1 MTFQPRMRNQIEGFS
16 VLGGLRRRYWNGIT
30 ADLWDVECATYAGGY
45 YVARDPRL
53 FILLDQRGQGRPA
66 LKRTPR
72 ETGLMQDASLSP
84 ISYIPAEMDLW
95 IDIKDVQYVRHLD
108 IHFETDTMSR
118 RLGDNLDPRRLKDPQ
133 LVFADQ
139 RVMALA
145 ELIAAEIANPDPLH
159 DLYGDGLA
167 LALLID
173 VLKLAKSEPRKRGA
187 LAPWQL
193 KRASEFIAQAQEAA
207 SQSNTTLAPIVLQ
220 GEGEQGG
227 TGPVKGYV
235 AKQTTT
241 GSKTDTPINE
251 IPQSVSVIGR
261 EELDDRGVVD
271 KVDQALLYTPGVFS
285 QPYGSDP
292 DTDWIYVRGFNAS
305 QTGLFLD
312 NLALTNHAFGN
323 FQIDP
328 FMLERVEVL
337 KGPASVLLGG
347 ANAGGVV
354 NLVRKQPTTQPYFY
368 TELGIDSN
376 GAGYGAFDLSDKLGG
391 SDIASYRLTG
401 KLSGGNGYSDEQ
413 EDIHGFIMPQVTIQ
427 PDDATSLNV
436 WAYVSH
442 LDQTHTSN
450 GLLPYYGTVRN
461 NQNFGKLDRDVYL
474 GDADFDIG
482 RATQAMGG
490 YEFEHEFEGG
500 WKFTQNLRYAH
511 LDKRERQLYPF
522 DFDSQTDATIL
533 MYADDV
539 RSTAD
544 SFNVD
549 NRIEN
554 EFDLGGVS
562 HKVMAGIDYRY
573 YRLDNDQLATPWGAY
588 PTPVDPTD
596 LPYNFPIPPL
606 TPFVHQVYTI
616 NQVGV
621 YAQDQMK
628 FGDGWIVTLNGR
640 FDYLDS
646 QVEDL
651 LGTGNS
657 SLNDTAWSGRAGIA
671 YEFANGLTPY
681 ASVATFFSP
690 LVGASADG
698 ALKPEEGEQYEVGV
712 KYEPTWF
719 DGVLTASAFN
729 INKQNFLLTAP
740 GTPDRQAGEV
750 RSRGFEVEGK
760 VNLTENW
767 KAIAAAS
774 YTDIEFTDN
783 GIYTGNSPNVVPKVL
798 TSLWLDYTI
807 TQGALEGL
815 SLGAGVRYRGKSW
828 ADEANTLRVGDATVF
843 DAGIRY
849 EKNDWKASLN
859 VTNLFDKEYVAGCNT
874 MSFCGYGEARTV
886 NFKISKVW

>member
-1 MTFQPRMRNQIEGFS
+1 MKKTVKSSAMRAG
-16 VLGGLRRRYWNGIT
+16 VVKAGLW
-30 ADLWDVECATYAGGY
+30 AG
-45 YVARDPRL
+45 VAA
-53 FILLDQRGQGRPA
+53 I
-66 LKRTPR
+66 
-72 ETGLMQDASLSP
+72 
-84 ISYIPAEMDLW
+84 
-95 IDIKDVQYVRHLD
+95 
-108 IHFETDTMSR
+108 
-118 RLGDNLDPRRLKDPQ
+118 
-133 LVFADQ
+133 
-139 RVMALA
+139 
-145 ELIAAEIANPDPLH
+145 
-159 DLYGDGLA
+159 GLA
-167 LALLID
+167 A
-173 VLKLAKSEPRKRGA
+173 AWS
-187 LAPWQL
+187 
-193 KRASEFIAQAQEAA
+193 AQAQEAG
-207 SQSNTTLAPIVLQ
+207 SQSSTTLAPIVLQ
-220 GEGEQGG
+220 GESEQGG

-241 GSKTDTPINE
+241 GSKTDTPLNE
-251 IPQSVSVIGR
+251 IPQSVSVIGT
-261 EELDDRGVVD
+261 EEMSDRGVVD
-271 KVDQALLYTPGVFS
+271 KVDQALLYTPGVFA

-347 ANAGGVV
+347 ANAGGVI
-354 NLVRKQPTTQPYFY
+354 NMVRKQPTTQPYFY

-401 KLSGGNGYSDEQ
+401 KLSGGDGYSDEQ

-450 GLLPYYGTVRN
+450 GFLPYYGTVRN

-482 RATQAMGG
+482 RSTQAMGG

-539 RSTAD
+539 RSKAD

-554 EFDLGGVS
+554 EFDLGGAS
-562 HKVMAGIDYRY
+562 HKLMAGIDYRY

-646 QVEDL
+646 EVEDL
-651 LGTGNS
+651 LGTSNS
-657 SLNDTAWSGRAGIA
+657 SLSDTAWSGRAGIA
-671 YEFANGLTPY
+671 YEFANGVTPY

-690 LVGASADG
+690 LVGASTDG

-712 KYEPTWF
+712 KYEPTSF
-719 DGVLTASAFN
+719 DGVLTASLFQ
-729 INKQNFLLTAP
+729 IDKQNYTVSNP
-740 GTPDRQAGEV
+740 GSTLSRQLGEV
-750 RSRGFEVEGK
+750 RSRGIELEGK
-760 VNLTENW
+760 VNLDQNW
-767 KAIAAAS
+767 KMIASYS
-774 YTDIEFTDN
+774 YTDLEFTN
-783 GIYTGNSPNVVPKVL
+783 NPLTPALEGNTPLLVPNSQA
-798 TSLWLDYTI
+798 SLWLDYTF
-807 TQGALEGL
+807 TTGALEGFGI
-815 SLGAGVRYRGKSW
+815 GAGVRYRGKSW
-828 ADEANTLRVGDATVF
+828 ADDANTSRVGDATVF

-874 MSFCGYGEARTV
+874 TSFCGYGEARTAT
-886 NFKISKVW
+886 FKISKVW

>member
-1 MTFQPRMRNQIEGFS
+1 MKKSVKSSAMRAG
-16 VLGGLRRRYWNGIT
+16 VKKAGLR
-30 ADLWDVECATYAGGY
+30 AG
-45 YVARDPRL
+45 VAV
-53 FILLDQRGQGRPA
+53 I
-66 LKRTPR
+66 
-72 ETGLMQDASLSP
+72 GL
-84 ISYIPAEMDLW
+84 
-95 IDIKDVQYVRHLD
+95 V
-108 IHFETDTMSR
+108 
-118 RLGDNLDPRRLKDPQ
+118 
-133 LVFADQ
+133 
-139 RVMALA
+139 
-145 ELIAAEIANPDPLH
+145 AAWA
-159 DLYGDGLA
+159 
-167 LALLID
+167 
-173 VLKLAKSEPRKRGA
+173 
-187 LAPWQL
+187 
-193 KRASEFIAQAQEAA
+193 AQAQEAQNE
-207 SQSNTTLAPIVLQ
+207 SGSTLAPIVLQ

-227 TGPVKGYV
+227 TGPVRGYV

-251 IPQSVSVIGR
+251 IPQSVSVIGT
-261 EELDDRGVVD
+261 EEMSDRGVID
-271 KVDQALLYTPGVFS
+271 KVDQALLYTPGVFA

-328 FMLERVEVL
+328 FMLERIEVL

-347 ANAGGVV
+347 ANAGGVI
-354 NLVRKQPTTQPYFY
+354 NQVRKQPTTQPYFY

-376 GAGYGAFDLSDKLGG
+376 GSGYGAFDLSDKMPG

-413 EDIHGFIMPQVTIQ
+413 EDIRGFIMPQVTFQ
-427 PDDATSLNV
+427 PDDSTSLNL
-436 WAYVSH
+436 WGYVSH

-450 GLLPYYGTVRN
+450 GFLPYSGTVVSN
-461 NQNFGKLDRDVYL
+461 PNFGKLDRDVYL

-482 RATQAMGG
+482 RSTQAMIG
-490 YEFEHEFEGG
+490 YEFDHEFEGG

-539 RSTAD
+539 HSKAD

-554 EFDLGGVS
+554 EFDLGGAS

-596 LPYNFPIPPL
+596 LPYDYPIPPL

-628 FGDGWIVTLNGR
+628 FGDGWIITLNGR

-646 QVEDL
+646 EVKDL
-651 LGTGNS
+651 LGTSNS

-671 YEFANGLTPY
+671 YEFANGITPY

-690 LVGASADG
+690 LVGASSDG

-712 KYEPTWF
+712 KYEPTLF
-719 DGVLTASAFN
+719 DGVLTASLFQ
-729 INKQNFLLTAP
+729 IDKQNYTVS
-740 GTPDRQAGEV
+740 TPLSTLSRQLGEV
-750 RSRGFEVEGK
+750 RSRGVELEGK
-760 VNLTENW
+760 VNLDQNW
-767 KAIAAAS
+767 KVIASYS
-774 YTDIEFTDN
+774 YTDLEFTDN
-783 GIYTGNSPNVVPKVL
+783 PLNPGLQGKTPLLVPNSQA
-798 TSLWLDYTI
+798 SLWLDYTF
-807 TQGALEGL
+807 TEGALEGFGI
-815 SLGAGVRYRGKSW
+815 GAGVRYRGKSW
-828 ADEANTLRVGDATVF
+828 ADDANMFRVSDATVF

-849 EKNDWKASLN
+849 EKNDWKAALN
-859 VTNLFDKEYVAGCNT
+859 VTNLFDKEYVSGCNT
-874 MSFCGYGEARTV
+874 TSFCGYGEARTV
-886 NFKISKVW
+886 GFKLSKVW